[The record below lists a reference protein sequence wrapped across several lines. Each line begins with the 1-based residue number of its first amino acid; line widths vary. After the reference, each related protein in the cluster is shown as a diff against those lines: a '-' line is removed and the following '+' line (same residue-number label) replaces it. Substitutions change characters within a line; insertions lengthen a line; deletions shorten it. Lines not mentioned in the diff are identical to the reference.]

1 MKHKM
6 TEADI
11 AAQIAQLVDMPDT
24 DIDTADIPEAPI
36 ENWALAKRPGLYKPR
51 KKPVTLR
58 LDTDVVSWFKDH
70 AQSGGYQTEINR
82 VRTGDKR
89 LLGLCRFSV
98 PLLLKPLLEEH
109 RREEPRRPTSR
120 PRPGDRGRCHAEGA

>member
-1 MKHKM
+1 MIRRPPRATRTDTLFPYTTLFRSPRVTMRTAYVLSAPEKRQPMKGNVMKHKM

-51 KKPVTLR
+51 KKPVTLDRKSTR
-58 LDTDVVSWFKDH
+58 LNSSH
-70 AQSGGYQTEINR
+70 
-82 VRTGDKR
+82 
-89 LLGLCRFSV
+89 
-98 PLLLKPLLEEH
+98 
-109 RREEPRRPTSR
+109 
-120 PRPGDRGRCHAEGA
+120 